1 MRANFGERGGNVG
14 APSALR
20 HTRMSCP
27 AARWV
32 RHVLS
37 MCCLALLSGCLT
49 CRLWEEEGTQTLVRD
64 ERRAELAMEGVVRGD
79 GRLEVVAERLDA
91 ADLPAASGAA
101 LPRSR
106 WTLVPREEG
115 ELAAG
120 LLRGAVPFTVEDRRL
135 EVHRDAN
142 VGEVYRSTAVLH
154 LAVTLHPDAL
164 AEPLDGAQLPV
175 ACAAALQAAP
185 RNDFSGRGPYRLL
198 PGMLAECVDRLV
210 GADLRPL
217 LPPDPATPGTAE
229 LLALAWL
236 DAATLQPI
244 VDAGAVTT
252 LLGPDFSGGELSLME
267 RLNRLQRLRLVA
279 AASVDGAHRTFLL
292 RPDVVWSYGAM
303 AAPAGGPL
311 RHESHWLAEAGGRV
325 PGPEAAEAALAGESV
340 PPMRWRGAMDL
351 RWYDYHYELRDDF
364 ALQVLLTPFAM
375 AADLVG
381 LGILAAVFGSCDEDD
396 DDAPWHGNQSGCR
409 R

>member
-1 MRANFGERGGNVG
+1 MG
-14 APSALR
+14 
-20 HTRMSCP
+20 
-27 AARWV
+27 
-32 RHVLS
+32 
-37 MCCLALLSGCLT
+37 CLALLSGCLT
-49 CRLWEEEGTQTLVRD
+49 SRLWEEEGTQTLVRD
-64 ERRAELAMEGVVRGD
+64 ERRAELAIEGVVRGD
-79 GRLEVVAERLDA
+79 GSLDVVAERLDA

-106 WTLVPREEG
+106 WILVPREEG

-142 VGEVYRSTAVLH
+142 AGEVYRSTAVLQ
-154 LAVTLHPDAL
+154 LTVTLRPEAL
-164 AEPLDGAQLPV
+164 AEPIDGAQLPV
-175 ACAAALQAAP
+175 PCAAALQTTP
-185 RNDFSGRGPYRLL
+185 RNDFSGHGPYRLL

-244 VDAGAVTT
+244 VDAGAVTA
-252 LLGPDFSGGELSLME
+252 LLGADFTGGELSLAE
-267 RLNRLQRLRLVA
+267 RLHRLQRLRLLA
-279 AASVDGAHRTFLL
+279 AASVDGARRTFLL
-292 RPDVVWSYGAM
+292 RPDVVWSYGIM

-325 PGPEAAEAALAGESV
+325 LGQEAAEAALAGEAV
-340 PPMRWRGAMDL
+340 PPIRWRGAMGL

-364 ALQVLLTPFAM
+364 ALQVLLTPFAVV
-375 AADLVG
+375 ADAVG
-381 LGILAAVFGSCDEDD
+381 LGLLEAILFGWCDDDEDEGERQG
-396 DDAPWHGNQSGCR
+396 HHSVCR